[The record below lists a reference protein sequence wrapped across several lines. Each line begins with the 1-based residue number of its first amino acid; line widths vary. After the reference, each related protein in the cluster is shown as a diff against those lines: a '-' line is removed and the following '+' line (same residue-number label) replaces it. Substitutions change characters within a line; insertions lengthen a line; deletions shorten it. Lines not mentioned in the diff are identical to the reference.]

1 MPNYWISFANKY
13 DYPLKNTNYDIFK
26 WECFNQSF
34 FFETNENIL
43 LNDCDFPLPYFE
55 EVFYF
60 THKISKIQL
69 YTKGIYEDKFQH
81 YEVEIYSN
89 KQNKTLEK
97 VLVPTSFQLKEV
109 VERLLKKYED
119 WEEPESTKQ
128 S

>member
-13 DYPLKNTNYDIFK
+13 NYPLKNINYNVFK

-34 FFETNENIL
+34 FFEINENVL
-43 LNDCDFPLPYFE
+43 LNDSTFPLPYFE

-69 YTKGIYEDKFQH
+69 YAKGAYEDKFKY

-89 KQNKTLEK
+89 NQSKKLEK

-109 VERLLKKYED
+109 VEELLQKYEN
-119 WEEPESTKQ
+119 WVE
-128 S
+128 